1 MKLVVEG
8 MTCGHCVKVVTG
20 AIQQLDGDAR
30 VLVDLAG
37 HTVQIDGRISR
48 EDAVQAIQD
57 SGYTVTGAVEAA
69 TGPDRSSTCCGGC
82 SG

>member
-69 TGPDRSSTCCGGC
+69 TGPDRSS
-82 SG
+82 

>member
-1 MKLVVEG
+1 
-8 MTCGHCVKVVTG
+8 MTCGHCVKAVTG
-20 AIQQLDGDAR
+20 AIQ
-30 VLVDLAG
+30 LVDLAG

-69 TGPDRSSTCCGGC
+69 TGPDGSSTCCGGC

>member
-1 MKLVVEG
+1 MEAAMNIGQAAKA
-8 MTCGHCVKVVTG
+8 TG
-20 AIQQLDGDAR
+20 
-30 VLVDLAG
+30 
-37 HTVQIDGRISR
+37 ISAKMIR
-48 EDAVQAIQD
+48 YYED